1 MFFIESSG
9 QIFHYYKLQTCH
21 PSQHFKRLLRKS
33 QRVGQLRNLHT
44 PIGIVT
50 SLYYSHS
57 LGEFIPGLLSHLSL
71 SLSSKASP
79 PHLWPPGCFFSQKT
93 VSSSGNPP
101 PTHSWMRVLSQP
113 VAQTVGGSLFCAASH
128 WGNQTQSY
136 SSHQP
141 LVAKKQERFLPLS
154 LCFYFSHCWFPL
166 PFGHLAH
173 TPCIRIHTQS
183 NQPSL
188 KAVLVCTLRCSAG
201 C

>member
-21 PSQHFKRLLRKS
+21 PSQHL
-33 QRVGQLRNLHT
+33 
-44 PIGIVT
+44 
-50 SLYYSHS
+50 
-57 LGEFIPGLLSHLSL
+57 E
-71 SLSSKASP
+71 KASEKKSARGTTKKSAYTNWDCNKP
-79 PHLWPPGCFFSQKT
+79 LLFPFFRWVHPWLAVPLIFIVIIKSFSASSLATRVFFSQKT

>member
-79 PHLWPPGCFFSQKT
+79 PHLWPPGCFFPKKLFHLQEIHHQLTAECVYFLSRWPKLWEG
-93 VSSSGNPP
+93 VSFVLP
-101 PTHSWMRVLSQP
+101 PTEGIKHKVTLP
-113 VAQTVGGSLFCAASH
+113 ISL
-128 WGNQTQSY
+128 
-136 SSHQP
+136 
-141 LVAKKQERFLPLS
+141 
-154 LCFYFSHCWFPL
+154 
-166 PFGHLAH
+166 
-173 TPCIRIHTQS
+173 
-183 NQPSL
+183 
-188 KAVLVCTLRCSAG
+188 
-201 C
+201 